1 VTAIWL
7 PGDAPARVGF
17 AVGRPV
23 GNAVTRNLV
32 TRRLRAA
39 VVALERAPDRSRDDL
54 SCRLGGGAWLFRAGR
69 DAAHR
74 PYDVLRH
81 DLERAVTAAKQR

>member
-7 PGDAPARVGF
+7 PGEAPARVAF

-23 GNAVTRNLV
+23 GNAVMRNLV

-39 VVALERAPDRSRDDL
+39 VEALEQAPGQSPDDP
-54 SCRLGGGAWLFRAGR
+54 SSRLGGGAWLFRVGR

-74 PYDVLRH
+74 PYDALRH
-81 DLERAVTAAKQR
+81 DLERAVTAAMRR